1 MAIPRKTN
9 KPTTTK
15 FVVDC
20 TQMHK
25 DNIIDPAG
33 LEKFLIDKIKVDGK
47 TGNFE
52 KVDGRTG
59 KVDKSIVVTRDKSK
73 VMIDAVLPFKKR
85 YIKYLTK
92 KYLKKQQIRDFLRV
106 IATGPTAYTL
116 KYFLPRSKMA
126 GEA

>member
-1 MAIPRKTN
+1 MAVPRKTN
-9 KPTTTK
+9 KPVSTK

-20 TQMHK
+20 TQIEK
-25 DNIIDPAG
+25 DNIIDPAS
-33 LEKFLIDKIKVDGK
+33 LEKFLVDKIKVDGK
-47 TGNFE
+47 TGNFV

-59 KVDKSIVVTRDKSK
+59 KVEKSVAVTRDKAK
-73 VMIDAVLPFKKR
+73 VVIDAVLPFKKR

-106 IATGPTAYTL
+106 IATGPTTYTL
-116 KYFLPRSKMA
+116 KYFLPKSKMA